1 MKVKDFPN
9 WRKIMFN
16 GRTVLKADTK
26 YMSWQQIQVLDELEV
41 LEEMDGGKT
50 LVVEN
55 RQLTTDQKYGIMQGV
70 GEEIPLR
77 LFAFFWV
84 SAVWKILPGFWV
96 LVNFSI

>member
-16 GRTVLKADTK
+16 GRAVLKGDTQ
-26 YMSWQQIQVLDELEV
+26 YMSWDQIRALDNLEV

-55 RQLTTDQKYGIMQGV
+55 RQLTTAQKCGIMQGV
-70 GEEIPLR
+70 RGEIPLR
-77 LFAFFWV
+77 LFAFSQAYTFTR
-84 SAVWKILPGFWV
+84 I
-96 LVNFSI
+96 

>member
-16 GRTVLKADTK
+16 GRAVLKGDTQ
-26 YMSWQQIQVLDELEV
+26 YMSWDQIRALDNLEV

-55 RQLTTDQKYGIMQGV
+55 R
-70 GEEIPLR
+70 
-77 LFAFFWV
+77 
-84 SAVWKILPGFWV
+84 
-96 LVNFSI
+96 